1 MKRRALLLSALS
13 LSAYAVSGGARAD
26 ARRRAPRLVV
36 LDWGLIETLLA
47 LDVRPVGVAE
57 ASDYDASV
65 VSPLLPQGIAD
76 VGLRLAPSLEMIQ
89 QLAPDAI
96 LINSSQESQRALLE
110 RIAPVRAFAIYSD
123 AGAPFD
129 HSVNVTRELGAL
141 CGCEAAAESLIAR
154 TQSALAADRAR
165 LLAHCASQDASA
177 MRPVYVVRFF
187 DGRHIGV
194 YGARSLFQDVL
205 DRLGV
210 RNAWHGATDY
220 WGIAVAGIEKLANP
234 SDANVLYIGPLPAG
248 VSGMLASNRLW
259 HALPAV
265 EAGRVAALPPFWG
278 FGMLPS
284 AARFSRVLTDALL
297 QMPHACNTSGTKT

>member
-13 LSAYAVSGGARAD
+13 WSAYAVSGGARAD
-26 ARRRAPRLVV
+26 ARRRTPRLVV

-47 LDVRPVGVAE
+47 LGVQPVGVAE
-57 ASDYDASV
+57 GQDYDASV
-65 VSPLLPQGIAD
+65 VSPLLPHDVAD

-110 RIAPVRAFAIYSD
+110 RIAPVRAFTIYSD

-129 HSVNVTRELGAL
+129 RSVKVTRELGTL
-141 CGCEAAAESLIAR
+141 CGCEAAAEALIAR
-154 TQSALAADRAR
+154 TQTALTTDRAR
-165 LLAHCASQDASA
+165 LAAHCASHDASA
-177 MRPVYVVRFF
+177 MRPVYIIRFF
-187 DGRHIGV
+187 DARHIGV

-220 WGIAVAGIEKLANP
+220 WGIAVAGIEKLSNP
-234 SDANVLYIGPLPAG
+234 SDADVLTIGPLAAG
-248 VSGMLASNRLW
+248 VGGLLASNRLW

-265 EAGRVAALPPFWG
+265 EAGRVANLPPFWG

-297 QMPHACNTSGTKT
+297 QMPHACDTGGDKT